1 VRDRLVDDLRDN
13 NQGNVPE
20 ATTGRTVLVTGASS
34 GIGRA
39 TAVGLAA
46 EGARL
51 ILVGR
56 SPERCEE
63 TLAEIRRRTGRDDAV
78 MLRADLSSQKEVRR
92 LAEEVLV
99 RADRLHV
106 LVNNAGVTLLR
117 RETTV
122 DGFEATFA
130 TNHLAYFLLTGL
142 LLPRL
147 RESAP
152 ARIVNVASDAHRFG
166 RLDLDDLQN
175 ERRYGA
181 MRVYGQSKT
190 ANILFTQEL
199 ARRIAGSRVTANAL
213 HPGGIRS
220 NLGRSRSPFAE
231 ALRRLV
237 SGGTKLRPFSK
248 AIMEACEKA
257 AFELYRELDAKS
269 AHWRRIY
276 PGWKK
281 FRDEEFL
288 WFRVAEGTY
297 DENIIMWKN
306 VILQGAGAGS
316 TIINASTVG
325 TPYRHSKGG
334 NVRVKFIP

>member
-1 VRDRLVDDLRDN
+1 MAAGGRL
-13 NQGNVPE
+13 E
-20 ATTGRTVLVTGASS
+20 GRTVVLTGASS

-39 TAVGLAA
+39 TALGLAD

-51 ILVGR
+51 FLVGR

-92 LAEEVLV
+92 LADELLG
-99 RADRLHV
+99 RADRIHV
-106 LVNNAGVTLLR
+106 LLNNAGVTLLSR
-117 RETTV
+117 QTTV
-122 DGFEATFA
+122 DGLEATFA

-166 RLDLDDLQN
+166 RLDLGDLQN
-175 ERRYGA
+175 EHRYRA

-199 ARRIAGSRVTANAL
+199 ARRIAGSGVTANAL

-220 NLGRSRSPFAE
+220 NLGRSEGRALEAVRKLVGLFLKSPEEGARTSLYLACSPEVEGVSGRYFANCRE
-231 ALRRLV
+231 RTPAAHARDPELARRLWERSEELTGLRYPEDV
-237 SGGTKLRPFSK
+237 ST
-248 AIMEACEKA
+248 M
-257 AFELYRELDAKS
+257 
-269 AHWRRIY
+269 
-276 PGWKK
+276 
-281 FRDEEFL
+281 
-288 WFRVAEGTY
+288 
-297 DENIIMWKN
+297 
-306 VILQGAGAGS
+306 
-316 TIINASTVG
+316 
-325 TPYRHSKGG
+325 
-334 NVRVKFIP
+334 

>member
-1 VRDRLVDDLRDN
+1 MGPGGRLE
-13 NQGNVPE
+13 GK
-20 ATTGRTVLVTGASS
+20 TVLVTGASS

-39 TAVGLAA
+39 TAIGLAA
-46 EGARL
+46 EGAHL
-51 ILVGR
+51 LLVGR
-56 SPERCEE
+56 TPERCEE

-78 MLRADLSSQKEVRR
+78 MLRADLSSLKEVRR
-92 LAEEVLV
+92 LAEEILA

-106 LVNNAGVTLLR
+106 LLNNAGVTLLR

-152 ARIVNVASDAHRFG
+152 ARIVNVASHVHRFG

-181 MRVYGQSKT
+181 MRVYGQSKA

-220 NLGRSRSPFAE
+220 NLGRSRGPFAE
-231 ALRRLV
+231 ALRRVVGLFLKSPEEGARTSLYLACAPEVEGV
-237 SGGTKLRPFSK
+237 SGRYFAKCRERMPAAHARDPELARRLWERSEELTGLR
-248 AIMEACEKA
+248 
-257 AFELYRELDAKS
+257 
-269 AHWRRIY
+269 Y
-276 PGWKK
+276 P
-281 FRDEEFL
+281 
-288 WFRVAEGTY
+288 
-297 DENIIMWKN
+297 
-306 VILQGAGAGS
+306 
-316 TIINASTVG
+316 
-325 TPYRHSKGG
+325 
-334 NVRVKFIP
+334 

>member
-1 VRDRLVDDLRDN
+1 MAPGGRL
-13 NQGNVPE
+13 E
-20 ATTGRTVLVTGASS
+20 GRTVLVTGASS

-39 TAVGLAA
+39 TALGLAA

-56 SPERCEE
+56 TPERCEE
-63 TLAEIRRRTGRDDAV
+63 TLAEVRRRSRRDDAV
-78 MLRADLSSQKEVRR
+78 MLRADLSSLKEVRR
-92 LAEEVLV
+92 LAEEVQA

-122 DGFEATFA
+122 DGLEATFA

-199 ARRIAGSRVTANAL
+199 ASRIAGSGVTANAL

-220 NLGRSRSPFAE
+220 NLGRSEGALAE
-231 ALRRLV
+231 ALRRVVGLFLKSPEEGARTSLYLAGAPEVEGV
-237 SGGTKLRPFSK
+237 SGRYFARCRERRP
-248 AIMEACEKA
+248 A
-257 AFELYRELDAKS
+257 AHARDAEVARRLWERSEELTGFR
-269 AHWRRIY
+269 Y
-276 PGWKK
+276 P
-281 FRDEEFL
+281 
-288 WFRVAEGTY
+288 
-297 DENIIMWKN
+297 
-306 VILQGAGAGS
+306 
-316 TIINASTVG
+316 
-325 TPYRHSKGG
+325 
-334 NVRVKFIP
+334 

>member
-1 VRDRLVDDLRDN
+1 MAGGRLE
-13 NQGNVPE
+13 GK
-20 ATTGRTVLVTGASS
+20 TVLVTGASS

-39 TAVGLAA
+39 TAIGLAA

-63 TLAEIRRRTGRDDAV
+63 TLAEIRRHTGRDDAA
-78 MLRADLSSQKEVRR
+78 MLRADLSSLKEVRR
-92 LAEEVLV
+92 LAEEVLA
-99 RADRLHV
+99 RAGRLHV
-106 LVNNAGVTLLR
+106 LLNNAGVTLLR

-166 RLDLDDLQN
+166 RLDLGDLQN
-175 ERRYGA
+175 EQRYRP

-220 NLGRSRSPFAE
+220 NLGRSRGPVLEAVRKLVGLFLKSPEEGARTSLYLASAPEVEGVSGRYFAKCRE
-231 ALRRLV
+231 RRPAAHARDPELARRLWEQ
-237 SGGTKLRPFSK
+237 SEELTGLR
-248 AIMEACEKA
+248 
-257 AFELYRELDAKS
+257 
-269 AHWRRIY
+269 Y
-276 PGWKK
+276 P
-281 FRDEEFL
+281 
-288 WFRVAEGTY
+288 
-297 DENIIMWKN
+297 
-306 VILQGAGAGS
+306 
-316 TIINASTVG
+316 
-325 TPYRHSKGG
+325 
-334 NVRVKFIP
+334 